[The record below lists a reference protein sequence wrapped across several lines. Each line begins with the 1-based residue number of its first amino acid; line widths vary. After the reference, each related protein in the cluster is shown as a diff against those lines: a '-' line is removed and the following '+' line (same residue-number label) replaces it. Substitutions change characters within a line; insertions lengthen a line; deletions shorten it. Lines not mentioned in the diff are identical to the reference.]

1 MAIRARA
8 KAFFRRSRNND
19 DSLSK
24 TDSTDSHERWP
35 SNVYKPGEPMPRPKY
50 RQPPKKEH
58 KEHLDSF
65 SFADAWRRKSFQS
78 QYSPMG
84 TRAPSRLPSAAPSR
98 RSSWYSRTK
107 SMSYGRSGSITSVD
121 SQKSAGAMKRELSQ
135 KSKRGIERK
144 PSQRSGHILSRE
156 PSQRNRPI
164 LSREPSQRSDRRVPN
179 HNTTHA
185 AIATRLSTEVEQE
198 GDDDVFNGE
207 FLLHSPLSVHRSLTI
222 PSWHVPRALP
232 RPQPT
237 LSSSFCSREPSRRL
251 PRPGPKPKLG
261 WTTRLYPSARP
272 PALHRA
278 RIGSRVEALASH
290 RSCSSIKHCTYE

>member
-207 FLLHSPLSVHRSLTI
+207 FFFPCSGLLHTSLTI
-222 PSWHVPRALP
+222 SSRHVPRALP
-232 RPQPT
+232 
-237 LSSSFCSREPSRRL
+237 
-251 PRPGPKPKLG
+251 
-261 WTTRLYPSARP
+261 
-272 PALHRA
+272 
-278 RIGSRVEALASH
+278 
-290 RSCSSIKHCTYE
+290 